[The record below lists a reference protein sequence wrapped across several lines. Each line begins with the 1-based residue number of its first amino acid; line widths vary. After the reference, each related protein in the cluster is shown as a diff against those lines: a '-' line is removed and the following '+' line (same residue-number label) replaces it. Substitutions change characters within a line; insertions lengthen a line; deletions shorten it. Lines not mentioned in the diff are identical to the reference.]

1 MARLEIGGR
10 AFEIAPYK
18 LGALRR
24 AAPYIDRINA
34 NAGAL
39 GTIEGMTDST
49 ADIVA
54 VLSIGLQKL
63 DPALTPEA
71 LEEMVGFDDL
81 PALRDAFVDVL
92 RESGMRAAG
101 EAPAPSPA
109 GGEGASTRS
118 SALSSTS

>member
-1 MARLEIGGR
+1 MARLELGGR
-10 AFEIAPYK
+10 AYDIAPYK

-24 AAPYIDRINA
+24 AAPAIDRINA
-34 NAGAL
+34 NAGSL
-39 GTIEGMTDST
+39 GTIAGMTDST

-81 PALRDAFVDVL
+81 PALRDAFMAL
-92 RESGMRAAG
+92 LSESGMRAAG

-109 GGEGASTRS
+109 DGEGASTIS
-118 SALSSTS
+118 SAPLSTS